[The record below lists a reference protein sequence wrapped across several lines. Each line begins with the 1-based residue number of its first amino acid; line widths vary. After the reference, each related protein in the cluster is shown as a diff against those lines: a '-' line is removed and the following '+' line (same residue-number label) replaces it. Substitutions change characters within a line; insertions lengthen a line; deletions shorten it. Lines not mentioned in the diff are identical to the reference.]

1 MQIFVKTLTGKTIT
15 LEVESSDTIDN
26 VKAKIQHVIVLGIV
40 SAQSLLLGEVI
51 VLQLHVKTLTGKE
64 IEIDIEPTD
73 TIDRIKE
80 RVEEKEGIPP
90 VQQRLI
96 YAGKQLGD
104 DKTAKDYNIE
114 GGSVLHLVLA
124 LRGGSF

>member
-1 MQIFVKTLTGKTIT
+1 MQIFVKTLTGESGKSTIT
-15 LEVESSDTIDN
+15 LEVESCDSIDH
-26 VKAKIQHVIVLGIV
+26 VKAAIQ
-40 SAQSLLLGEVI
+40 
-51 VLQLHVKTLTGKE
+51 VKTLTGKE

-124 LRGGSF
+124 LRGGSH